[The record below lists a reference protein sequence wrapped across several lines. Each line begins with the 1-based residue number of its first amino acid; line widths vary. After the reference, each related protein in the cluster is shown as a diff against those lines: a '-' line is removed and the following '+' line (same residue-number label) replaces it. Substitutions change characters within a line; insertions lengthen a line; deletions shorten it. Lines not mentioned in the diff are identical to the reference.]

1 MAMDMLWALAD
12 QAAALKVPTERE
24 VCCAVC
30 CLLCVGLGFF
40 FLAAC
45 FMDGSD
51 HFGIILKYYGLGAM
65 LSFALLVF
73 LSVVCCVVYCVEEK
87 GERESERDRQTG
99 LPQGPGAHS
108 SSQGPS
114 RRQHRYLVS
123 VYQYIHTYIYII

>member
-1 MAMDMLWALAD
+1 MLWAMAMDMLWALAD

-51 HFGIILKYYGLGAM
+51 HFGILMKYQGLGAM
-65 LSFALLVF
+65 LSFAC
-73 LSVVCCVVYCVEEK
+73 LS
-87 GERESERDRQTG
+87 
-99 LPQGPGAHS
+99 
-108 SSQGPS
+108 
-114 RRQHRYLVS
+114 
-123 VYQYIHTYIYII
+123 